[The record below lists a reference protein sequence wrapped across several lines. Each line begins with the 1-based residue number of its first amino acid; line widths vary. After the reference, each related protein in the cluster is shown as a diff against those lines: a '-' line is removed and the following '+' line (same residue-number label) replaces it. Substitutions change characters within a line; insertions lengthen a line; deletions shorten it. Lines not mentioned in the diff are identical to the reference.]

1 MYVCVCVFWYL
12 RMCVFPHHHHHH
24 HIRFKVPKG
33 GVPEREFLECIDYRR
48 TLMEKHKGFIAADV
62 ENPTDE
68 LWVYTTR
75 WVEKVL
81 RERERERERFTDT
94 LTVCVCVC
102 VCVSQGV
109 KMEIASRMLTSI
121 LQRDCVRVHMCVCA
135 FARLTEVVRWVGIQ
149 IIVCVCVCVY
159 QVNWEEYMWSKEAT
173 LSQMPVG
180 IWQYPQDMKK
190 GIGEPYVPIL
200 RLEDL
205 PK

>member
-1 MYVCVCVFWYL
+1 MYVCVCVCFGICV
-12 RMCVFPHHHHHH
+12 CVFPHHHHHH

-81 RERERERERFTDT
+81 RERERERAFHRYIDC
-94 LTVCVCVC
+94 VCVCVC
-102 VCVSQGV
+102 VCVCLRELRWKLHHGC
-109 KMEIASRMLTSI
+109 SRRSCNETV
-121 LQRDCVRVHMCVCA
+121 CVRVHMCVCA

-149 IIVCVCVCVY
+149 TIVCVCVY